1 MMNPTLLDQSR
12 TLQGAVS
19 RDRTLGRVVSE
30 KNFKQRVA
38 HEKRDPT
45 PAFRRA
51 ASTFNEKRAFAM
63 RRAGTAD
70 PDFGARILERIIKG
84 NDLVPINYLE
94 RGVGCARAVCRI
106 RLMNTSQET
115 VGFATG
121 FMVGRGVLLTNQH
134 VLPTAAHARFAR
146 AEFGFEH
153 DPRGGDRVPAVFEF
167 DVRTRPIIRADLDF
181 CLVAVHD
188 HSVDG
193 LAFRD
198 DFGWLELDPAPE
210 KTLANEYLTI
220 IQHPAGERKQV
231 CVRENRLL
239 EYRGDSL
246 WYETDTV
253 AGSSGSPVF
262 NNSWEVVA
270 LHHSGVPATNRR
282 HQIRT
287 TDGRVYKPEEMKE
300 NLIAWK
306 ANEGI
311 RISSILACLR
321 GEHLDHHLA
330 QTVLTATPFPVQR
343 STTADGV
350 HGASVTVPV
359 FVSGATRAPRQSA
372 VGGAPGA
379 AEPLSELRFDVAFE
393 AAKKP
398 PKGAIAAFPSRDG
411 DDLSDRKGYQADFL
425 GDGVL
430 RVPAPTISKNH
441 AFNKPMTWGP
451 GNKKTV
457 LPYNRHSVL
466 LSQERRLAIWAAVN
480 VDDNVRFSQPSSG
493 DPGWIN
499 DPRLNGRDIGDEF
512 YKKSPGVTTEGQGIR
527 KSPFDRG
534 HQVQQ
539 EDATWGST
547 AAAAAKASADTFYFP
562 NSAPQIL
569 KFNQSGHAW
578 QGLEDYCIEVF
589 AAKTGRA
596 CVISGA
602 IFDAPSATGSPTAG
616 TLALPINPTGAR
628 APDPKFLGVRVPK
641 AFYKIV
647 VCSDGQRLRAAAF
660 LMSQQFQLDK
670 LKGTPIVDVQETL
683 TTVQAK
689 IFFVKVQD
697 VASLT
702 GLDFGANV
710 KTAQVNTLEAIRLGR
725 GTEPGTELRSLADL
739 RL

>member
-1 MMNPTLLDQSR
+1 MMNPTLLHQCQ
-12 TLQGAVS
+12 TAQPAVS
-19 RDRTLGRVVSE
+19 RDRTFKRLVSE
-30 KNFKQRVA
+30 KNFKERVA
-38 HEKRDPT
+38 QEKRDET
-45 PAFRRA
+45 PIEETTR
-51 ASTFNEKRAFAM
+51 TFVEKRGFAM

-70 PDFGARILERIIKG
+70 PDFGARSLERIIKG
-84 NDLVPINYLE
+84 NDLVPVNYLE

-106 RLMNTSQET
+106 RLMNTSRET

-153 DPRGGDRVPAVFEF
+153 DPSGGDRVPAAF
-167 DVRTRPIIRADLDF
+167 DFDLRTRPIIRADLDF
-181 CLVAVHD
+181 CFVAVH
-188 HSVDG
+188 SQSIDG
-193 LAFRD
+193 QAFRD
-198 DFGWLELDPAPE
+198 DFGWLVLDSTPG

-231 CVRENRLL
+231 CVRENRLI
-239 EYRGDSL
+239 EYQDHTL
-246 WYETDTV
+246 WYQTDTV

-262 NNSWEVVA
+262 NNSWQVAA
-270 LHHSGVPATNRR
+270 LHHSGVPDTNRK
-282 HQIRT
+282 HQILT
-287 TDGRVYKPEEMKE
+287 TDGRVYEPDKMKE
-300 NLIAWK
+300 SLIAWK

-321 GEHLDHHLA
+321 GEHLDHRLA
-330 QTVLTATPFPVQR
+330 QAVLAATPYPIER
-343 STTADGV
+343 STTTDGV

-359 FVSGATRAPRQSA
+359 FVSGGRRAPHLSA
-372 VGGAPGA
+372 LDSASEAG
-379 AEPLSELRFDVAFE
+379 EPLAELGFSALFE
-393 AAKKP
+393 STKKP
-398 PKGAIAAFPSRDG
+398 PKGTIATFPSRAG

-425 GDGVL
+425 GDGKL
-430 RVPAPTISKNH
+430 RVPMPTVSKNH
-441 AFNKPMTWGP
+441 SFNKPMTWGP
-451 GNKKTV
+451 GGKKTV
-457 LPYNRHSVL
+457 LPYSRHSVL

-480 VDDNVRFSQPSSG
+480 VDDNLRFSQPGS
-493 DPGWIN
+493 DPEWIK
-499 DPRLNGRDIGDEF
+499 DPRLTGRDLGDEF
-512 YKKSPGVTTEGQGIR
+512 YKESPGVKTESQGKR

-547 AAAAAKASADTFYFP
+547 AAVAAKNSADTFYFP

-569 KFNQSGHAW
+569 KFNQSGKAW

-602 IFDAPSATGSPTAG
+602 IFDAPKASGSPTAG
-616 TLALPINPTGAR
+616 TLALPIKPTGAR
-628 APDPKFLGVRVPK
+628 VTDPKFLGIRVPK

-647 VCSDGQRLRAAAF
+647 VCSDGQQLRAAAF
-660 LMSQQFQLDK
+660 IMSQQFQLDK

-683 TTVQAK
+683 TSVQAR
-689 IFFVKVQD
+689 IFFVNVQV

-710 KTAQVNTLEAIRLGR
+710 KAAQVNTLEAIRLGR
-725 GTEPGTELRSLADL
+725 GTEPGAELRSLADL

>member
-1 MMNPTLLDQSR
+1 MMNPTLLHQSQR
-12 TLQGAVS
+12 PQPAVS
-19 RDRTLGRVVSE
+19 RDRTLKRAVSD
-30 KNFKQRVA
+30 KNFKARVA
-38 HEKRDPT
+38 HEERD
-45 PAFRRA
+45 A
-51 ASTFNEKRAFAM
+51 APIDKTERTFTEKRGFAM

-70 PDFGARILERIIKG
+70 PDFGAGILERIIKG
-84 NDLVPINYLE
+84 NDLVPVNYLE

-153 DPRGGDRVPAVFEF
+153 DPSGGDRVPVAF
-167 DVRTRPIIRADLDF
+167 DFDLRTRPIIRADLDF
-181 CLVAVHD
+181 CLVAVHAQ
-188 HSVDG
+188 SVDG
-193 LAFRD
+193 QAFRD
-198 DFGWLELDPAPE
+198 DFGWLMLDSTPG
-210 KTLANEYLTI
+210 KTLAHEYLTI

-239 EYRGDSL
+239 KYQDHTL
-246 WYETDTV
+246 WYQTDTV

-262 NNSWEVVA
+262 NNSWQVVA
-270 LHHSGVPATNRR
+270 LHHSGVPDTNRR
-282 HQIRT
+282 HQILT
-287 TDGRVYKPEEMKE
+287 IDGRVFKPDKMKE

-321 GEHLDHHLA
+321 GEHLDHRLA
-330 QTVLTATPFPVQR
+330 QAVLAATPYPVQR

-359 FVSGATRAPRQSA
+359 FVSGATRAPHTSFLD
-372 VGGAPGA
+372 GAPEA
-379 AEPLSELRFDVAFE
+379 AEPLAELRFGVVFE
-393 AAKKP
+393 SSNKPAKGK
-398 PKGAIAAFPSRDG
+398 IDTYPSRDG
-411 DDLSDRKGYQADFL
+411 DDLSDRKGYQDDFL
-425 GDGVL
+425 GDGKL
-430 RVPAPTISKNH
+430 RVPIPTISKKH
-441 AFNKPMTWGP
+441 SFNKAMTWGP

-457 LPYNRHSVL
+457 LPYSRHSVL

-480 VDDNVRFSQPSSG
+480 VDDNLRFSQASS
-493 DPGWIN
+493 DPDWIK

-512 YKKSPGVTTEGQGIR
+512 YKKSPGVKAEGQGKR

-539 EDATWGST
+539 EDATWGNT
-547 AAAAAKASADTFYFP
+547 VTDAAKRSADTFYFP
-562 NSAPQIL
+562 NSAPQL
-569 KFNQSGHAW
+569 LQFNQSGKAW

-596 CVISGA
+596 CVITGA
-602 IFDAPSATGSPTAG
+602 IFNAPKASGSPTAG
-616 TLALPINPTGAR
+616 TLALPINPTGSR
-628 APDPKFLGVRVPK
+628 ADDPKFLGIRVPK
-641 AFYKIV
+641 AFYKVV
-647 VCSDGQRLRAAAF
+647 VCSDGQQLRAAAF

-683 TTVQAK
+683 TSVQAR

-697 VASLT
+697 VTSLT

-710 KTAQVNTLEAIRLGR
+710 KAAQVNTLEAIRLGR

>member
-12 TLQGAVS
+12 TLQRAVS
-19 RDRTLGRVVSE
+19 RDATLKQVVSD
-30 KNFKQRVA
+30 KNFKERVA
-38 HEKRDPT
+38 NEERDVK
-45 PAFRRA
+45 PAFRDA
-51 ASTFNEKRAFAM
+51 TPTFNEERSFAM

-70 PDFGARILERIIKG
+70 PDFGTRIFERIIKG
-84 NDLVPINYLE
+84 NDLVPVNYLE
-94 RGVGCARAVCRI
+94 RGVSVSQAVCRI

-146 AEFGFEH
+146 AEFRFEH
-153 DPRGGDRVPAVFEF
+153 DPSGGDRVPVVFDF
-167 DVRTRPIIRADLDF
+167 DLRTRPIIRADLDF
-181 CLVAVHD
+181 CLVAVQPQ
-188 HSVDG
+188 SVDG
-193 LAFRD
+193 QAFRD
-198 DFGWLELDPAPE
+198 DFGWLMLDSTVG
-210 KTLANEYLTI
+210 KTFPNEYLTI

-239 EYRGDSL
+239 EYQDHTL
-246 WYETDTV
+246 WYQTDTV

-262 NNSWEVVA
+262 NNSWQVVA
-270 LHHSGVPATNRR
+270 LHHSGVPDTNRK
-282 HQIRT
+282 HQILT
-287 TDGRVYKPEEMKE
+287 TDGRVYNPDEMKE

-321 GEHLDHHLA
+321 GEHLDHRLA
-330 QTVLTATPFPVQR
+330 QVVLTATPYPVQR

-359 FVSGATRAPRQSA
+359 FVGGATRAPHLSA
-372 VGGAPGA
+372 LDATPEA
-379 AEPLSELRFDVAFE
+379 AEPRAELRFDVVFE
-393 AAKKP
+393 STKKP
-398 PKGAIAAFPSRDG
+398 PKGAIASFPSRDG
-411 DDLSDRKGYQADFL
+411 DDLSNRKGYQADFL
-425 GDGVL
+425 GVGML
-430 RVPAPTISKNH
+430 RVPVPTISKNH
-441 AFNKPMTWGP
+441 SFNKPMTWGP

-457 LPYNRHSVL
+457 LPYSRHSVL

-480 VDDNVRFSQPSSG
+480 VNDNLRFSQPSSG
-493 DPGWIN
+493 DPNWIK

-512 YKKSPGVTTEGQGIR
+512 YKKSPGVTTAGQGTR

-539 EDATWGST
+539 EDATWGNT
-547 AAAAAKASADTFYFP
+547 AAPAAKASADTFYFP

-569 KFNQSGHAW
+569 KFNQSGKAW

-589 AAKTGRA
+589 AAQTGRA

-602 IFDAPSATGSPTAG
+602 IFDAPKASGSPTAG

-628 APDPKFLGVRVPK
+628 VADPKFLGIRVPK
-641 AFYKIV
+641 AFYKVV

-660 LMSQQFQLDK
+660 LMSQQFQLDA

-683 TTVQAK
+683 TSVQAR

-710 KTAQVNTLEAIRLGR
+710 KAAQVNTLEAIRLGR
-725 GTEPGTELRSLADL
+725 GTQPGTELRSLADL